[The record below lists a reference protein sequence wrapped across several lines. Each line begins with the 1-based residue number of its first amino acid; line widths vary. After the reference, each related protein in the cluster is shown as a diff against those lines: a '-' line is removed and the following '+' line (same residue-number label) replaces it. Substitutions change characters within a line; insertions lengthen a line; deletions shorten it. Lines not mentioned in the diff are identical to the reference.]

1 MPCQYSYTRMCA
13 CVLNT
18 WILAICVLF
27 EQMKIN
33 IKEKLLQDEK
43 HFCQS
48 WKYASKDEAN
58 CSIDFLQLSKEDEE
72 HLYDANGTDKELLI
86 R

>member
-1 MPCQYSYTRMCA
+1 MYA

-43 HFCQS
+43 HFRQS

-58 CSIDFLQLSKEDEE
+58 CSIDFLQQSKEDKE
-72 HLYDANGTDKELLI
+72 HLYDADGTDKAFLI